1 MFPKIMGTPKSSI
14 LIGCSI
20 INHPFWDT
28 PIFGNT
34 HIYLYIYIFTYF
46 LIHTHIVILRFWHT
60 PTLHLPFV
68 GLTSTCREFEPG
80 SESHRN
86 LHQMYHHDFN
96 LPLSP
101 GAKLLKEKLPKK
113 YLQNEKKIHGKLV
126 HPFKHP
132 KAATLFSPTNFGS
145 PLRIVVNGGNSPS
158 PTRHHRG
165 QPGGHRGTTTTGPLP
180 PPLLPSS
187 RGGSVVLSV
196 DTRNPKSPLASGRSK
211 HCRVNGLGFGKISV
225 FVGPK
230 KSMRKFETLIFT
242 DVLKRFFKKRWW
254 FLWEIFSGQLLRKA
268 LLLAKAKFEPRKQ
281 AGLTQRTKSCHSQ
294 LSDSEGRLK
303 KKNWKS
309 QLPWSLQPSGYLI
322 SFRIFQDGTH
332 S

>member
-34 HIYLYIYIFTYF
+34 HIYIYIYIY
-46 LIHTHIVILRFWHT
+46 LHTFWYT
-60 PTLHLPFV
+60 PTLSSSDFGIPPPCTCHSWDWHRHVGNLSQARRVIGICIKCITTTSICPCLQGQNCWKKNFQKNTCKTKKKFTANWYILSNIQRLQLFFLP
-68 GLTSTCREFEPG
+68 R
-80 SESHRN
+80 
-86 LHQMYHHDFN
+86 
-96 LPLSP
+96 
-101 GAKLLKEKLPKK
+101 
-113 YLQNEKKIHGKLV
+113 I
-126 HPFKHP
+126 
-132 KAATLFSPTNFGS
+132 FGS

-242 DVLKRFFKKRWW
+242 DVLKQFFKKRWW
-254 FLWEIFSGQLLRKA
+254 FLWDIFCGQLLRKA
-268 LLLAKAKFEPRKQ
+268 LLLAKAKFEPVRK
-281 AGLTQRTKSCHSQ
+281 LDNSMDK
-294 LSDSEGRLK
+294 E
-303 KKNWKS
+303 
-309 QLPWSLQPSGYLI
+309 LP
-322 SFRIFQDGTH
+322 
-332 S
+332 